1 MNHEQAIRE
10 AEDKL
15 YAVERQYRLYGEAA
29 KQVRDDEIK
38 ALSEPVERRYREAM
52 EQLRTTWEPRIKA
65 AQSELD
71 ALKLAAAEQ
80 GRGLADG
87 LTLGRIVWEW
97 KRGTYGRFLHAPS
110 RRGRIEIFR
119 QGDPEPLNAPR
130 YGRANVGDYIVR
142 IITKSG
148 QAGKEYVR
156 LPRATC
162 GTTVERLE
170 MTDKHELPHGWY
182 PEGVDPNKEK

>member
-15 YAVERQYRLYGEAA
+15 YAIERQYRVYGEAA

-38 ALSEPVERRYREAM
+38 ALSEPIERRYREAM

-65 AQSELD
+65 ARSELD

-87 LTLGRIVWEW
+87 LALGQVACEW
-97 KRGTYGRFLHAPS
+97 KLGLCRGIRRATG
-110 RRGRIEIFR
+110 RRGRIDFFR
-119 QGDPEPLNAPR
+119 PGDMHPR
-130 YGRANVGDYIVR
+130 NMADYARAAVGDYILRLVGKNGKDWKGY
-142 IITKSG
+142 IHLIQNGSG
-148 QAGKEYVR
+148 AFS
-156 LPRATC
+156 LPWR
-162 GTTVERLE
+162 
-170 MTDKHELPHGWY
+170 WY